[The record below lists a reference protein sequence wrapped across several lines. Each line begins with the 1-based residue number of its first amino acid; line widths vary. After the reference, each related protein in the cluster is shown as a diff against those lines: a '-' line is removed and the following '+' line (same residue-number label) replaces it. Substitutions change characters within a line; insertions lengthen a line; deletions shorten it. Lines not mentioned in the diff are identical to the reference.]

1 MSKPIIEIKYLEK
14 VYEGAVPVHA
24 VNGIN
29 LTITEG
35 EFIALKGPSGCGK
48 TTLLNLLGGLD
59 KPTSGTIEIGG
70 VNITTLN
77 ENELIDFRL
86 HNIGFVFQAYNLI
99 PVLSAQENVSF
110 IMLLQ
115 DRPKEDREERVVPDV
130 PNG

>member
-59 KPTSGTIEIGG
+59 KPTSGEIWFNG
-70 VNITTLN
+70 
-77 ENELIDFRL
+77 
-86 HNIGFVFQAYNLI
+86 
-99 PVLSAQENVSF
+99 ENVTGK
-110 IMLLQ
+110 
-115 DRPKEDREERVVPDV
+115 P
-130 PNG
+130 